1 MGAEKQAIFVGFDSA
16 WADKPNGPGAICSIA
31 LSGDRFSGFSPWG
44 GPNIALPQLSRTGS
58 ALLESDAV
66 KRSMA
71 GLPRDWSA
79 YANRIPL
86 AGIVANENQNNRLD
100 SRPLRAGGPQ

>member
-1 MGAEKQAIFVGFDSA
+1 MGTAKQTIFVGFDSA
-16 WADKPNGPGAICSIA
+16 WADEPDGPGAICSIA

-44 GPNIALPQLSRTGS
+44 GPNIAIPQLSRTGW

-71 GLPRDWSA
+71 GLPQDWSA
-79 YANRIPL
+79 
-86 AGIVANENQNNRLD
+86 
-100 SRPLRAGGPQ
+100 LRESHPVGGDRRQPEAE